1 MKLQKLIKNRRC
13 KTLMLIGLS
22 CHCSAVTYQ
31 VDTTLDQ
38 TDVLLGDGLCK
49 TINDQCS
56 LRAAIQESNQT
67 VNTDVI
73 LVPGG
78 DYLLGIPGI
87 DEDQAATG
95 DLDLLQ
101 PVVIIGD
108 SAELTTIYGQ
118 QLDRVFEVFPQI
130 SGDDTQLSDLT
141 VTGGQYS
148 EFNQAA
154 GSALLIR
161 GHDINLNRVN
171 LIGNQT
177 LGSGAAAVH
186 ISDSCLRGTQVR
198 ITNNTGE
205 QSSGTVFIEGNGS
218 CLELD
223 QFEISHNETD
233 SNAAIF
239 FHTSAVATLKNGLIA
254 HNKSRTSTIV
264 LNSDNQVTFN
274 NVTISSNQGNS
285 AILNDGFS
293 QLFFIHS
300 TITKNTG
307 SNGGQ
312 PVVGGIQDVHGG
324 TGMVFLTNSIVAG
337 NGPGFL
343 ADDISRANSLNGGN
357 LIGDAVGYAAEPSD
371 HLNVVLNLGNLQNL
385 GGFTQAHE
393 PDIQWVD
400 LANDSFCNPYDQRAV
415 TSVQEMVTLTVYTNV
430 MQVQ

>member
-148 EFNQAA
+148 EFNKAA

-161 GHDINLNRVN
+161 GHDVNLNRVN

-218 CLELD
+218 CL
-223 QFEISHNETD
+223 
-233 SNAAIF
+233 
-239 FHTSAVATLKNGLIA
+239 
-254 HNKSRTSTIV
+254 
-264 LNSDNQVTFN
+264 
-274 NVTISSNQGNS
+274 
-285 AILNDGFS
+285 
-293 QLFFIHS
+293 
-300 TITKNTG
+300 
-307 SNGGQ
+307 
-312 PVVGGIQDVHGG
+312 
-324 TGMVFLTNSIVAG
+324 
-337 NGPGFL
+337 
-343 ADDISRANSLNGGN
+343 
-357 LIGDAVGYAAEPSD
+357 
-371 HLNVVLNLGNLQNL
+371 
-385 GGFTQAHE
+385 
-393 PDIQWVD
+393 
-400 LANDSFCNPYDQRAV
+400 
-415 TSVQEMVTLTVYTNV
+415 
-430 MQVQ
+430 